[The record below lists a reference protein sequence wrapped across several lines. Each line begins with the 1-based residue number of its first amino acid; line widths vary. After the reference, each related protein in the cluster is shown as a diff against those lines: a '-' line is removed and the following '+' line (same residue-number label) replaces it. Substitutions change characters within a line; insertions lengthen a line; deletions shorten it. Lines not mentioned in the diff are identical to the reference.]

1 MRDSSIQL
9 TGCPLEVA
17 DSIDRSSSS
26 QEERISI
33 LKHALV
39 QKGVISPS
47 HYDLNPTLSTQP
59 VPTVINPEQNPPST
73 TESGDDGLYL

>member
-1 MRDSSIQL
+1 MGRSP
-9 TGCPLEVA
+9 GVA
-17 DSIDRSSSS
+17 DSINRPSNS

-47 HYDLNPTLSTQP
+47 HYDLNPSRSTQP
-59 VPTVINPEQNPPST
+59 ASTAVNPEPNPLST
-73 TESGDDGLYL
+73 SESGDDGLYL

>member
-1 MRDSSIQL
+1 MN
-9 TGCPLEVA
+9 
-17 DSIDRSSSS
+17 RSSNS

-47 HYDLNPTLSTQP
+47 HYDLNPNRSTQSLHP
-59 VPTVINPEQNPPST
+59 PPIQNRT
-73 TESGDDGLYL
+73 HLRRQKMADDGLYL